1 MTDKPIPA
9 YKISVVQL
17 QCTMCGAETHASC
30 SCGAIYRPKAQRAAE
45 AVADHPEKSNRAIAV
60 ETGLSEAT
68 VRRARDA
75 TASDDAVDEPRV
87 GLDGK
92 KRKLPSYIPDPAPEI
107 RNSLIEQALDVVRQM
122 TPAERIEFIR
132 QVGRL

>member
-1 MTDKPIPA
+1 MTDKPIPEIR
-9 YKISVVQL
+9 ISAIQL
-17 QCTMCGAETHASC
+17 QCTLCGAETHASC
-30 SCGAIYRPKAQRAAE
+30 SCGAVYRPKAQRAAE
-45 AVADHPEKSNRAIAV
+45 AVADHPEKSNRAIAA

-92 KRKLPSYIPDPAPEI
+92 RRKPPSYIPDPPPEI
-107 RNSLIEQALDVVRQM
+107 RDSLIEQALDVVRQM
-122 TPAERIEFIR
+122 TPAERVEFIKR
-132 QVGRL
+132 VGRL